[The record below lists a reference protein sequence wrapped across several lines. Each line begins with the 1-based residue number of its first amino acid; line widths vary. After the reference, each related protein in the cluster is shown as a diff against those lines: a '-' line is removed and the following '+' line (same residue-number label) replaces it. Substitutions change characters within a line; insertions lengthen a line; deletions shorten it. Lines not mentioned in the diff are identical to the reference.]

1 MALEAISN
9 TFYNDA
15 AKSAAKPRV
24 EAAIGQASDAATIHI
39 AEDADKSIVTS
50 TSGADKE
57 SGYGLNQ
64 GGSNAQKDAQ
74 TSDQKIKDA
83 ISKVNSK
90 LHRTRCEFS
99 YHEDTKRISIK
110 VFDKET
116 DEIIREIPPEQTLEM
131 VQKAWEL
138 AGFLIDEKR

>member
-9 TFYNDA
+9 AVYYDT

-24 EAAIGQASDAATIHI
+24 EATIGQASDAANINI
-39 AEDADKSIVTS
+39 AEVPSTS
-50 TSGADKE
+50 AVAGTSGADKE
-57 SGYGLNQ
+57 RGYGQNQ
-64 GGSNAQKDAQ
+64 GQGYAQKDAQ
-74 TSDQKIKDA
+74 TSDQMIKDA
-83 ISKVNSK
+83 VSKVNSK

-99 YHEDTKRISIK
+99 YHEDTKRVTIK

-116 DEIIREIPPEQTLEM
+116 DEVIREIPPEQTLEM